1 MNLLLGINTVL
12 ALFALFAT
20 TICVLGWVCLWLL
33 KRVARLLSP
42 LAKEEEARARRRVH
56 ATGSKPRQRRPGSAL
71 AFAQSRRTP

>member
-42 LAKEEEARARRRVH
+42 LAKEEEAQRAPAR
-56 ATGSKPRQRRPGSAL
+56 PRDRLEAAPKTAG
-71 AFAQSRRTP
+71 